1 MITEKYTDDYKIL
14 EADTVLL
21 PKETSDLKM
30 HFKFDEF
37 EFDLQMVFLIN
48 AESSEKKITVKSRKC
63 IVKS

>member
-48 AESSEKKITVKSRKC
+48 AESSEKNYS
-63 IVKS
+63 